1 MRDSYAVSYFLPIV
15 LMQGLG
21 FDVAKA
27 QTLTAPVSPHPFP
40 SPNPTTLT
48 KQSLQCFLFGTVLGL
63 TESWL
68 SDKYKLRGPVVV
80 FNAILQIVGIAL
92 LGYAKQNG
100 VRYFGAFVLTGSC
113 NANIP
118 AALTYQSNNITG
130 QWRRAFGSALIVGA
144 GGVGGIIG
152 GLVFRD
158 QDAPDYR

>member
-1 MRDSYAVSYFLPIV
+1 
-15 LMQGLG
+15 
-21 FDVAKA
+21 
-27 QTLTAPVSPHPFP
+27 
-40 SPNPTTLT
+40 
-48 KQSLQCFLFGTVLGL
+48 
-63 TESWL
+63 
-68 SDKYKLRGPVVV
+68 VVV